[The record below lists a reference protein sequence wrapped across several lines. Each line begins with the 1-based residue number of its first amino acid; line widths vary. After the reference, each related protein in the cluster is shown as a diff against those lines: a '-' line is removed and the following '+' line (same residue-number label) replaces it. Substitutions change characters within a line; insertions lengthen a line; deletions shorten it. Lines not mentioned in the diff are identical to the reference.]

1 MTRTLAVDLGGL
13 ILPSPVVV
21 ASGCAGTG
29 RELAAF
35 IDAKR
40 IGAVVSRSVTLAPRK
55 GSATPRVAETPS
67 GVIWDTGL
75 QNPGIEAFIS
85 EELPRLVRYGAP
97 VIVSIAGGSLEEF
110 VRLTTLLQK
119 RTGVVAIETR
129 ISGPDE
135 ELERPV
141 LASRSDRAA
150 EVVGAV
156 ARMSSVPVFAK
167 LPPLLP
173 DIVETAS
180 AVVRAGAH
188 GLTLVDSAPAL
199 GVQAERLRPELGEI
213 TGGLSGP
220 ALRPIALRA
229 VLEVTRA
236 LPDTPVF
243 GCGGVRSARDAIE
256 MILAGAWAVQVG
268 TAVLVDPH
276 SPVAILHGIADGL
289 KALGLPEPSSLRGK
303 MRLPSRAEA

>member
-1 MTRTLAVDLGGL
+1 M
-13 ILPSPVVV
+13 
-21 ASGCAGTG
+21 
-29 RELAAF
+29 
-35 IDAKR
+35 
-40 IGAVVSRSVTLAPRK
+40 
-55 GSATPRVAETPS
+55 
-67 GVIWDTGL
+67 
-75 QNPGIEAFIS
+75 
-85 EELPRLVRYGAP
+85 
-97 VIVSIAGGSLEEF
+97 IVSISGGSLEEF
-110 VRLTTLLQK
+110 VRLASLLQK
-119 RTGVVAIETR
+119 GPGVAAIETR

-135 ELERPV
+135 ELDRPV

-156 ARMSSVPVFAK
+156 ARMSKVPVFAK

-173 DIVETAS
+173 DLIDTAT
-180 AVVRAGAH
+180 AIVRAGAY

-199 GVQAERLRPELGEI
+199 GVQTQQMRAELGEI
-213 TGGLSGP
+213 NGGLSGP

-243 GCGGVRSARDAIE
+243 GCGGVRSASDAIE

-276 SPVAILHGIADGL
+276 APAAIANGLAAEL
-289 KALGLPEPSSLRGK
+289 KALGVTDRGSLRGK
-303 MRLPSRAEA
+303 LRLPAREEA